1 MHDLK
6 LMQSDSQVHIHRKDA
21 AEIVLS
27 SCTEYHYVDGS
38 CKTMD
43 ESMGKYFKGAIS
55 KTAARCVALA
65 YRSHEIE
72 NVPKDEG
79 SLAEWVIRE

>member
-1 MHDLK
+1 
-6 LMQSDSQVHIHRKDA
+6 
-21 AEIVLS
+21 
-27 SCTEYHYVDGS
+27 
-38 CKTMD
+38 
-43 ESMGKYFKGAIS
+43 MGKYFKGAIS